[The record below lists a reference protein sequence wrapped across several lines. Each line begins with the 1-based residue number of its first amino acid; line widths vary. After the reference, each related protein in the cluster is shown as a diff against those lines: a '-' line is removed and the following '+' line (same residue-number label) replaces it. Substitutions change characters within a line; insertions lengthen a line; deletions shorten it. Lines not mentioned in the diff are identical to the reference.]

1 LRSFC
6 GYFSA
11 VISSNL
17 SKIALEKQ
25 LGWLSLAHVQGEKNK
40 AIRIANTDTKRA
52 GKAFVANAGAKA
64 LSDTND

>member
-1 LRSFC
+1 M
-6 GYFSA
+6 
-11 VISSNL
+11 
-17 SKIALEKQ
+17 EKQ